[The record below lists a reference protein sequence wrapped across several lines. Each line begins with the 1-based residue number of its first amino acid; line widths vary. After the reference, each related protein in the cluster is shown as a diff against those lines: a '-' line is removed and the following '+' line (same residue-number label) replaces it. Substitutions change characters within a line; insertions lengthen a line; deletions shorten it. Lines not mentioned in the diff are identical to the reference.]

1 MEAEGVSEPST
12 ITRQRPAVGEF
23 IIESLPVNTRAH
35 LYARTWDGHGYWRWE
50 TGRRRN
56 YKTFFRFNRFGVPV
70 KVPEIDWPEAW
81 TPLKP
86 IARTPSPQPLRTADA
101 PPPDVAATLEAFND
115 RLIMA
120 LQVHLAL
127 PDELRA
133 MTRIRVYGL
142 VTCAG
147 AGDYAPGIDTRFRP
161 SRAQQEDSE
170 RVLVWFARLAPE
182 QQDLCWLRAKGF
194 SLRAIS
200 EMPPYKKGKH
210 YAAKVRTLYNRA
222 VIDCYR
228 LSLQR

>member
-1 MEAEGVSEPST
+1 MSEPST

-35 LYARTWDGHGYWRWE
+35 LYGRTWDGLGYWRWE

-70 KVPEIDWPEAW
+70 KVPDIDWPEAW
-81 TPLKP
+81 TPLTP
-86 IARTPSPQPLRTADA
+86 VARTPSPQPLRTADLA
-101 PPPDVAATLEAFND
+101 PPDVAATLEAFND

-127 PDELRA
+127 PDEMRA

-147 AGDYAPGIDTRFRP
+147 AGDYAPGMDTRIPP
-161 SRAQQEDSE
+161 SVARAQQENSE
-170 RVLVWFARLAPE
+170 RVLVWFARLTPE
-182 QQDLCWLRAKGF
+182 QQDLCWLRA
-194 SLRAIS
+194 
-200 EMPPYKKGKH
+200 
-210 YAAKVRTLYNRA
+210 
-222 VIDCYR
+222 
-228 LSLQR
+228 QRIFAPRHL